1 MKVGQRA
8 TKDGRQKTKTQHR
21 RQGVPVRYLAE
32 MPFEAGRHEHLY
44 WLEECPR
51 PPKKRP
57 LMLRTDWATVL
68 LFVVLNKNISY

>member
-1 MKVGQRA
+1 MKVEQRA

-44 WLEECPR
+44 WLEEYL
-51 PPKKRP
+51 PPPQKKD
-57 LMLRTDWATVL
+57 L
-68 LFVVLNKNISY
+68 